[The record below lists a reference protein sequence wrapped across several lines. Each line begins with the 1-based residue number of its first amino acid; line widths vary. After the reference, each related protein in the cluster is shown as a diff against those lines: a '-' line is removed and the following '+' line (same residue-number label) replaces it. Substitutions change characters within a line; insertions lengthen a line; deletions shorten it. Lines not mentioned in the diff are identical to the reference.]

1 MGQELNNRL
10 QEYELRTFMVNLVK
24 DLKTE
29 ILDEVKVLLK
39 DGQMPNIKKWI
50 KSVEVKKL
58 LGISH
63 GKLQTMRNSK
73 TISFTRIGGTIYY
86 NLDDIQKMLENTD
99 RKK

>member
-1 MGQELNNRL
+1 MGQELENRL

-24 DLKTE
+24 DLKKE

-58 LGISH
+58 LDISH
-63 GKLQTMRNSK
+63 GKLQTMRNSR

-99 RKK
+99 SKK